1 MEKLTF
7 SRLREANK
15 LRRAEIHIAAK
26 KYSKL
31 EWAACLCGEAG
42 ELANFIK
49 KDSRI
54 NYEGDVHKSEIS
66 KEIADCLIYLDL
78 IANEY
83 NINLEECVIEK
94 FNEVS
99 EKYGSNVKL

>member
-1 MEKLTF
+1 MDKLTF

-15 LRRAEIHIAAK
+15 QRRAEIHPISK
-26 KYSKL
+26 KYSEL
-31 EWAACLCGEAG
+31 EWTACLCGEAG
-42 ELANFIK
+42 ELANYVK
-49 KDSRI
+49 KRSRI
-54 NYEGDVHKSEIS
+54 NYEGDLHKSDIK
-66 KEIADCLIYLDL
+66 KEIADVLIYLDL

-83 NINLEECVIEK
+83 DFDLGECVIEK